1 MEMAML
7 LRDKVCIITGAASLR
22 GIGYATAELFAEHG
36 AKIVVADLAMSEKI
50 LADIRTSIDKKVSRP
65 TDLHGAR
72 CDIGSFDDCK
82 TLFES
87 AVSRFG
93 RVDCLVNCAAVV
105 KSQPF
110 LSITEEDY
118 DFVVDVNLKGAF
130 NLAKAAIE
138 YFVANRGGTVVNV
151 ASVAAQRGG
160 GLVGGAHY
168 AASKGGVISL
178 TKSIAREYGP
188 QGVRANAVCPSMT
201 ETGMLDGMTEERFR
215 EIVSGIPMRR
225 AGRPRD
231 IAGACLFLA
240 SDLSAY
246 ITGTTIDV
254 NGGSHIH

>member
-1 MEMAML
+1 ML
-7 LRDKVCIITGAASLR
+7 LRDKVCIVTGAASLR

-36 AKIVVADLAMSEKI
+36 ARLVVADLAMNDKVAAEI
-50 LADIRTSIDKKVSRP
+50 QASIERKVSRP
-65 TDLHGAR
+65 TTLYGVR
-72 CDIGSFDDCK
+72 CDIGSSDDCQ
-82 TLFES
+82 TLFED
-87 AVSRFG
+87 AISRFG
-93 RVDCLVNCAAVV
+93 HVDCLINCAAVV

-110 LSITEEDY
+110 LSISEKDY

-130 NLAKAAIE
+130 NLCKVAVE
-138 YFVANRGGTVVNV
+138 HFVANKAGAIVNV

-188 QGVRANAVCPSMT
+188 HGVRANAICPSMT
-201 ETGMLDGMTEERFR
+201 ETGMLDGMTEEKFR
-215 EIVSGIPMRR
+215 EIVAAIPLQR
-225 AGRPRD
+225 AGKPRD

-246 ITGTTIDV
+246 VTGTTIDV

>member
-1 MEMAML
+1 ML

-36 AKIVVADLAMSEKI
+36 ARLVVADLAMDDKVA
-50 LADIRTSIDKKVSRP
+50 ADIRASLGAKVSRP
-65 TDLHGAR
+65 VDLLGVR
-72 CDIGSFDDCK
+72 CDIGSFGDCR

-87 AVSRFG
+87 AAARLG

-105 KSQPF
+105 KSQSF
-110 LSITEEDY
+110 LSISEKDY

-130 NLAKAAIE
+130 NLGKAAVDHFI
-138 YFVANRGGTVVNV
+138 AGKGGSIVNV

-201 ETGMLDGMTEERFR
+201 ETGMIDGLSEERFR
-215 EIVSGIPMRR
+215 EIVSGIPLRR
-225 AGRPRD
+225 AGKPHD

-246 ITGTTIDV
+246 VTGATIDV

>member
-1 MEMAML
+1 VL
-7 LRDKVCIITGAASLR
+7 LRNKVCIVTGAASLR
-22 GIGYATAELFAEHG
+22 GIGYATAELFAGHG
-36 AKIVVADLAMSEKI
+36 AKVVVADLAMNDRI
-50 LADIRTSIDKKVSRP
+50 AADIRASVQSKVSGP
-65 TDLHGAR
+65 VPLQGIR
-72 CDIGSFDDCK
+72 CDIGSLEECRA
-82 TLFES
+82 LFEG
-87 AVSRFG
+87 AVSHFG

-105 KSQPF
+105 KSQSF
-110 LSITEEDY
+110 LDISEQDY

-130 NLAKAAIE
+130 NLGKVAVE
-138 YFVANRGGTVVNV
+138 HFVANKGGSIVNV

-188 QGVRANAVCPSMT
+188 MGVRANVVCPSMT
-201 ETGMLDGMTEERFR
+201 ETGMLDGMTEERFQ
-215 EIVSGIPMRR
+215 EIVAAIPMRR
-225 AGRPRD
+225 AGKPLD

-246 ITGTTIDV
+246 ITGATIDV

>member
-1 MEMAML
+1 ML

-22 GIGYATAELFAEHG
+22 GIGYATAELFAEHA
-36 AKIVVADLAMSEKI
+36 AKIVVADLAMNEQVAAEI
-50 LADIRTSIDKKVSRP
+50 QASIGKKVGQSIE
-65 TDLHGAR
+65 LHSNR
-72 CDIGSFDDCK
+72 CDIGSFDDCR

-87 AVSRFG
+87 TASRFG

-105 KSQPF
+105 KSQSF
-110 LSITEEDY
+110 LSITGSDY

-130 NLAKAAIE
+130 NLCKAAVE
-138 YFVANRGGTVVNV
+138 HFVANQGGNIVNV

-188 QGVRANAVCPSMT
+188 NGVRANVICPSMT
-201 ETGMLDGMTEERFR
+201 ETGMIDGMTQEKFQ
-215 EIVSGIPMRR
+215 EIVSTIPLRR
-225 AGRPRD
+225 AGLPRD
-231 IAGACLFLA
+231 IAGASLFLA
-240 SDLSAY
+240 SELSAY
-246 ITGTTIDV
+246 ITGAIIDV

>member
-1 MEMAML
+1 ML

-36 AKIVVADLAMSEKI
+36 ARIVVADLAMNEQV
-50 LADIRTSIDKKVSRP
+50 ATGIRKSIDEKVLRP
-65 TDLHGAR
+65 TELHSVR
-72 CDIGSFDDCK
+72 CDIGSSDDCRA
-82 TLFES
+82 LFES
-87 AVSRFG
+87 AASRFG
-93 RVDCLVNCAAVV
+93 PVDCLVNCAAVV
-105 KSQPF
+105 KSQSF
-110 LSITEEDY
+110 LSISETDY

-130 NLAKAAIE
+130 NLGKAAVE
-138 YFVANRGGTVVNV
+138 HFVATAGGSIVNV

-188 QGVRANAVCPSMT
+188 QGVRANVICPSMT
-201 ETGMLDGMTEERFR
+201 ETGMLDGMTEERFQ
-215 EIVSGIPMRR
+215 EIVSAIPMRR
-225 AGRPRD
+225 AGKPRD

-246 ITGTTIDV
+246 ITGATIDV

>member
-1 MEMAML
+1 ML

-22 GIGYATAELFAEHG
+22 GIGYATTELFAEHG
-36 AKIVVADLAMSEKI
+36 ARLIVADLAMDEKV
-50 LADIRTSIDKKVSRP
+50 AAEIRTSVGAKVSRP
-65 TDLHGAR
+65 IELHGVR
-72 CDIGSFDDCK
+72 CDIGSLDDCRS
-82 TLFES
+82 LFEG
-87 AVSRFG
+87 AAARFG
-93 RVDCLVNCAAVV
+93 RVDCLVNCAGVV
-105 KSQPF
+105 KSQSF
-110 LSITEEDY
+110 LSISEKDY

-130 NLAKAAIE
+130 NLGKAAVDH
-138 YFVANRGGTVVNV
+138 FVANQGGSIVNV

-188 QGVRANAVCPSMT
+188 QGVRANAICPSMT
-201 ETGMLDGMTEERFR
+201 ETGMIDGMAEERFR
-215 EIVSGIPMRR
+215 EIVSGIPLRR
-225 AGRPRD
+225 AGKPRD

-246 ITGTTIDV
+246 VTGATIDV